1 MEDLKIDVNKAMDAG
16 IRYIEGVAQLNMD
29 GTPITSDKYI
39 RIAGDRFAIKTGGGA
54 SRIVDHQPTAQELT
68 AGNLIRTAS
77 ESAKKSSATRKARK
91 TAQDS
96 LKFLL
101 SCAAEP
107 AEARGLIRTLTGG
120 EPSETMKAFFDQ
132 QDGDESDL
140 TQYDLINLAM
150 ITAAKNGDTKA
161 ALYVRDTVG
170 DKLAEKQEIAA
181 TFTDGDKSLLEKVSA
196 RLAAL
201 SGEYLTPE
209 IMEAG
214 ERESERERTKERDKE
229 NL

>member
-1 MEDLKIDVNKAMDAG
+1 MEDLKIDVNKAMSAG
-16 IRYIEGVAQLNMD
+16 IRYIEGVPQVNMD
-29 GTPITSDKYI
+29 GSPITSDKYI
-39 RIAGDRFAIKTGGGA
+39 RVAGDRFKVRSGGGF
-54 SRIVDHQPTAQELT
+54 RIVDHQPTPDDLT
-68 AGNLIRTAS
+68 TANLIKTTP
-77 ESAKKSSATRKARK
+77 ESSRKAQATRKARK

-196 RLAAL
+196 RLAIL

-214 ERESERERTKERDKE
+214 ERESERERSKERDKE
-229 NL
+229 NT